1 MRGGHINADE
11 TPSFWVGDTEEM
23 RTTWTVYVD
32 HRDTTILEL
41 QRNVVELKGG
51 SFESIYC
58 SD

>member
-1 MRGGHINADE
+1 MLMKHHPFGSDNR
-11 TPSFWVGDTEEM
+11 EM

-51 SFESIYC
+51 SFDFIYC